1 MSKTDTKTEPGL
13 YLLGEVV
20 ARKRREAKT
29 AAGVPRFLVS
39 LFVRTNTGVVQA
51 DRWADNPVPD
61 GTPDVGAVVMLPVA
75 TSAFMSHGMAVSRL
89 TWGGSEGG
97 SDF

>member
-1 MSKTDTKTEPGL
+1 
-13 YLLGEVV
+13 
-20 ARKRREAKT
+20 
-29 AAGVPRFLVS
+29 
-39 LFVRTNTGVVQA
+39 
-51 DRWADNPVPD
+51 
-61 GTPDVGAVVMLPVA
+61 MLPVA